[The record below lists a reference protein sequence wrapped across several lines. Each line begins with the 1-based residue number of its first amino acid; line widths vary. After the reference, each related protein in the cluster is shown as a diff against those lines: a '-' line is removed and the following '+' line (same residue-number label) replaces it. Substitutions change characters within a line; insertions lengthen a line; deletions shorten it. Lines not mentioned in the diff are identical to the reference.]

1 MSFVHG
7 LKYLR
12 PVLSVLVGSGA
23 ALGGSYL
30 FSRIKEKQETETRL
44 ARLEHLLEELV
55 KVEQEKSSP
64 AKTKKESG
72 SKQQ

>member
-1 MSFVHG
+1 MSVMQSF
-7 LKYLR
+7 KYLR

-30 FSRIKEKQETETRL
+30 FSRIKERQETETRL

-55 KVEQEKSSP
+55 KVEQEKSGQG
-64 AKTKKESG
+64 KVKNESV
-72 SKQQ
+72 STQQ